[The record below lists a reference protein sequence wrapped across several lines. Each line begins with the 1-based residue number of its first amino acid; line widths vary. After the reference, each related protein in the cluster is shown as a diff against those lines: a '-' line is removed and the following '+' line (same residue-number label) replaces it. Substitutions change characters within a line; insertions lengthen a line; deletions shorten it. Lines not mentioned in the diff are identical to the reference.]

1 MARVAACV
9 EEELEGPRSGAMV
22 AEGSVVSS
30 TMVLGGGVEGGV
42 CLKGAWVKDVR
53 GIASGWRGVSSRV
66 IGSFGSRSA
75 DAAATTAAAAAAAFP
90 ESGHNDPSS
99 RDTCGTV
106 RCAESKREII

>member
-22 AEGSVVSS
+22 AEGSVASS
-30 TMVLGGGVEGGV
+30 TMVLGWWVEGGV
-42 CLKGAWVKDVR
+42 FFKGALVKDAR

-75 DAAATTAAAAAAAFP
+75 DAAATTAAAAAAALR
-90 ESGHNDPSS
+90 ESGHYNPSS
-99 RDTCGTV
+99 RDTWGQ
-106 RCAESKREII
+106 